1 MVPRYLQAELQRTEH
16 QDNRNS
22 SHLFLL
28 RLLWL
33 DYFDSDYAFS
43 FLPSINNEDSPNR
56 RFKREMIKKYA
67 NNQSLAVLAI
77 VFSSIFVHRPALTRS
92 IYAYKTFKKNRW
104 YFPLL
109 IRFHYSHRCRPRSS
123 NNIDSSNSKEDEL
136 YGSQGCYCES
146 FRNGKPRDYRLK
158 NFNGFCDKFRHRI
171 IVDGVSYRY
180 FFVKA
185 MRDYLTKYKKKSIC
199 SGKKL
204 VTPKNWNRSVIKCC
218 GFINDKTIVNA
229 MFIRSFIVDEAK
241 KSGCGPTN
249 TKLKHFPHFD
259 NCINECT
266 CNFHYKVM
274 PISMMIYLPYL
285 RSENKN

>member
-1 MVPRYLQAELQRTEH
+1 MSLHMVPRYLLTELQRTEH
-16 QDNRNS
+16 QDSRNS

-43 FLPSINNEDSPNR
+43 FLPRINDEDSPNR
-56 RFKREMIKKYA
+56 KFKREMIKKYA
-67 NNQSLAVLAI
+67 NGQPLVVLAI
-77 VFSSIFVHRPALTRS
+77 VFSSVFVHRPTLNRS

-109 IRFHYSHRCRPRSS
+109 VRFHYSRKCRPKSS
-123 NNIDSSNSKEDEL
+123 DSKEDN
-136 YGSQGCYCES
+136 SQGCHCGS
-146 FRNGKPRDYRLK
+146 FQHGKPSDYRLK
-158 NFNGFCDKFRHRI
+158 NFIGFCDKFKHQI

-199 SGKKL
+199 SSKKL
-204 VTPKNWNRSVIKCC
+204 VTSKNWNRSVIKCC
-218 GFINDKTIVNA
+218 GFINDKTIVNS
-229 MFIRSFIVDEAK
+229 MFIRSFIVAEAK

-249 TKLKHFPHFD
+249 TKFKHFPHLD
-259 NCINECT
+259 NCINECV
-266 CNFHYKVM
+266 CDYHYKVM
-274 PISMMIYLPYL
+274 PISMVIYLPYL